1 MRGMDQTMF
10 PDAHQMSCELLCMLL
25 EYGTDP
31 NAVQE
36 QAVYFTSESKSIAD
50 KRSVLQ
56 VIHQS
61 LAVSDLSCEVAP
73 LPSTMSLR
81 S

>member
-1 MRGMDQTMF
+1 MRAVCYLEDTMRGMDQTMF

-25 EYGTDP
+25 EYVADP

-36 QAVYFTSESKSIAD
+36 QAVYFTSETKSIAD

-56 VIHQS
+56 VIHQI
-61 LAVSDLSCEVAP
+61 P
-73 LPSTMSLR
+73 R
-81 S
+81 SQ

>member
-1 MRGMDQTMF
+1 MHVARV
-10 PDAHQMSCELLCMLL
+10 C
-25 EYGTDP
+25 YGADP

-61 LAVSDLSCEVAP
+61 LVVSDLSSEVAP